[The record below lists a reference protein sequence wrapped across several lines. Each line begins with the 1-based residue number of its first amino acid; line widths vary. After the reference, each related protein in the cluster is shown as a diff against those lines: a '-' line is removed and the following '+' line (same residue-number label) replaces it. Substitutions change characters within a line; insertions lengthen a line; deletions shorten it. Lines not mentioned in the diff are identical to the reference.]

1 MSLEKLTR
9 ELGKAIQQDE
19 RYLAMQKAI
28 EANEKD
34 TALNELMSKI
44 QLIQVSY
51 QHEASKEEPNE
62 EKMKA
67 YDEEFRGVYTEI
79 MMNPNMQAYEKARQ
93 DIDELMNYLTGILA
107 MCVNGDDP
115 DTCDPKAH
123 QCGGD
128 CSGCH
133 CDCGDAGCN
142 H

>member
-51 QHEASKEEPNE
+51 QHEASKAEPDE
-62 EKMKA
+62 GKMQA
-67 YDEEFRGVYTEI
+67 YDEEFRGVYTQI
-79 MMNPNMQAYEKARQ
+79 MMNPNMQAYEKARK

-115 DTCDPKAH
+115 ETCDPASH
-123 QCGGD
+123 SCGGD
-128 CSGCH
+128 CSCCGS
-133 CDCGDAGCN
+133 DCGHD

>member
-51 QHEASKEEPNE
+51 QHEA
-62 EKMKA
+62 
-67 YDEEFRGVYTEI
+67 
-79 MMNPNMQAYEKARQ
+79 
-93 DIDELMNYLTGILA
+93 
-107 MCVNGDDP
+107 
-115 DTCDPKAH
+115 
-123 QCGGD
+123 
-128 CSGCH
+128 
-133 CDCGDAGCN
+133 
-142 H
+142 

>member
-1 MSLEKLTR
+1 MSIEKLTR

-51 QHEASKEEPNE
+51 QHEASKEEPDE
-62 EKMKA
+62 GKMKA
-67 YDEEFRGVYTEI
+67 YDEEFRGVYSEI
-79 MMNPNMQAYEKARQ
+79 MMNENMRNYEMARKEM
-93 DIDELMNYLTGILA
+93 DDLMNYLTGILA

-115 DTCDPKAH
+115 DTCDPTAH
-123 QCGGD
+123 SCGGD
-128 CSGCH
+128 CGSCG
-133 CDCGDAGCN
+133 CDCGDEGCN

>member
-51 QHEASKEEPNE
+51 QHEASKEEPDE
-62 EKMKA
+62 GKMKA
-67 YDEEFRGVYTEI
+67 YDEEFLGVYTEI

-133 CDCGDAGCN
+133 CDCGDEGCN